1 LLRKF
6 APKQKVRSI
15 YAIDLEALRTA
26 GIKGIITDL
35 DNTLVK
41 TREQLADEQVV
52 AWFQFLKDE
61 GFKVVI
67 VSNNTRKRVGG
78 FSMPINIPYIHG
90 ARKPT
95 SSGFRK
101 ALAVLGLSP
110 QETAVIGDQVL
121 TDVLGGNMLGM
132 YTILVE
138 PCSLEGEKFVTRI
151 NRSIEKIVVKR
162 MRKKGIFPRE
172 DS

>member
-1 LLRKF
+1 MLRKF
-6 APKQKVRSI
+6 APKKKVRSI
-15 YAIDLEALRTA
+15 FALDLKALRAA

-41 TREQLADEQVV
+41 TREKLADEQVA
-52 AWFQFLKDE
+52 AWFRSLQDE
-61 GFKVVI
+61 GFQVVI
-67 VSNNTRKRVGG
+67 VSNNTRRRVGG
-78 FSMPINIPYIHG
+78 FSVPLNIPFVHG

-101 ALAVLGLSP
+101 ALALLGLEAR
-110 QETAVIGDQVL
+110 ETAVIGDQLL
-121 TDVLGGNMLGM
+121 TDVLGGNLLGM

-138 PCSLEGEKFVTRI
+138 PCSPEGEKWVTRI
-151 NRSIEKIVVKR
+151 NRSIEKVVVKR

-172 DS
+172 DA